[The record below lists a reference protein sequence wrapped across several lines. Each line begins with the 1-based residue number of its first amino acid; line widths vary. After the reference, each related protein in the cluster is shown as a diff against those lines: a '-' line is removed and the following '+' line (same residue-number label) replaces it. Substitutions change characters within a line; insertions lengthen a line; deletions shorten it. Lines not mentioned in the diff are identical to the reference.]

1 MSHEDKIRGRHFPL
15 GLCRLVTVNVVKHIE
30 SAMRAEQK
38 LNNFSLKIVLKNTKL
53 VKNNCQ
59 CRFEKGSF
67 LMSDN
72 SIELELQ
79 IDSLKTVN
87 S

>member
-1 MSHEDKIRGRHFPL
+1 MSHEDKISRHFHL
-15 GLCRLVTVNVVKHIE
+15 GLCRLVTVNVVKNIE

-38 LNNFSLKIVLKNTKL
+38 LNNFSLNIVLKNAKL
-53 VKNNCQ
+53 VKKNCQ
-59 CRFEKGSF
+59 CHFGKGSF

-72 SIELELQ
+72 SIALELQ